1 MSKSTEGVDL
11 VAALWAA
18 MESEGPAISF
28 AGKTITFRQLRT
40 RIQTVAANL
49 QRRGMQPGDRVLFS
63 VRPGIDSMVLALAMV
78 TVGATVVFA
87 DPGAGRTLFETR
99 AKLAAARWVAAE
111 SVLFAA
117 STPLVR
123 PLARA
128 RGIDLP
134 DYSRI
139 IDEPQVVFAGP
150 WLPGVPRG
158 AHSLRSLEKPR
169 GVPTPLTEQHGDTDA
184 LIIFTSGTTSVPKG
198 VVHTRQTLGAGLA
211 DVSEGLGF
219 RPGQRVLTDQ
229 LMIGVPALIAGAHWI
244 MPKYGLDPGA
254 APEDYLPLLGDADAA
269 FLTPASMNAVLDALG
284 DRTLPGLELV
294 AMGGAPVLS
303 PLLRRIRTTMPNAA
317 IRAIYGMTEALPV
330 AIADGHEKLRRDPAD
345 GDWVGRIVSSVSARI
360 AADGELLIE
369 GPGIARGYLHELP
382 NELVTLPSGDLACI
396 DDGDLGPELTMLA
409 RKKDMLIRDRTNIYP
424 ALYEPVIVT
433 LPGVAEAYIVGVP
446 DEIGDDR
453 VVLALVLAADA
464 AAGTQAAV
472 ERALPGLIDHAAL
485 PDAVLRIDA
494 VPRSGRQSKPDR
506 EALSKLVAPML
517 EESQR

>member
-1 MSKSTEGVDL
+1 
-11 VAALWAA
+11 
-18 MESEGPAISF
+18 
-28 AGKTITFRQLRT
+28 
-40 RIQTVAANL
+40 
-49 QRRGMQPGDRVLFS
+49 
-63 VRPGIDSMVLALAMV
+63 
-78 TVGATVVFA
+78 
-87 DPGAGRTLFETR
+87 
-99 AKLAAARWVAAE
+99 
-111 SVLFAA
+111 
-117 STPLVR
+117 
-123 PLARA
+123 
-128 RGIDLP
+128 
-134 DYSRI
+134 
-139 IDEPQVVFAGP
+139 
-150 WLPGVPRG
+150 
-158 AHSLRSLEKPR
+158 
-169 GVPTPLTEQHGDTDA
+169 
-184 LIIFTSGTTSVPKG
+184 
-198 VVHTRQTLGAGLA
+198 
-211 DVSEGLGF
+211 
-219 RPGQRVLTDQ
+219 QRVLTDQ
-229 LMIGVPALIAGAHWI
+229 LMVGVPALIAGAHWI

-382 NELVTLPSGDLACI
+382 NELVTLPSGDLARI

-464 AAGTQAAV
+464 AAGTPAAV

-485 PDAVLRIDA
+485 PDAVVRIDA